1 METILRQK
9 RMAKAG
15 LCLNVG
21 ILTLVSVL
29 AVLCDDG
36 QSRYWQTGP
45 QQDLKI
51 VSVRI
56 DTWFRYYGLVILIVC
71 LNIGRV
77 IVDDVCNPTIFF
89 PVYDP
94 SVTEVQGWTKHEL
107 AFCANIL

>member
-1 METILRQK
+1 
-9 RMAKAG
+9 MALAG
-15 LCLNVG
+15 LGLNVC
-21 ILTLVSVL
+21 ILTVVSVL
-29 AVLCDDG
+29 AVMCDDG

-45 QQDLKI
+45 QNDLKI

-56 DTWFRYYGLVILIVC
+56 DTWHRYAALVILIIC

-94 SVTEVQGWTKHEL
+94 SVTEVVGWSHDQL
-107 AFCANIL
+107 ALSANIL